1 MTDSMMYAEEMY
13 VFLTPDAVET
23 FMTPPELV
31 AKLQTILENYDGL
44 MPRELQSLGSH
55 AERAKFLLENHCD
68 FEVNPGESVQ
78 WYAVRLEK

>member
-31 AKLQTILENYDGL
+31 AKLQDILENHDGS

-55 AERAKFLLENHCD
+55 AERANFLLENHCD
-68 FEVNPGESVQ
+68 FEVSPGESVQ
-78 WYAVRLEK
+78 WYAIRLEK

>member
-1 MTDSMMYAEEMY
+1 MADSMMYSEDMY

-23 FMTPPELV
+23 FMTPPELL
-31 AKLQTILENYDGL
+31 AKLQDVLDSHSDA
-44 MPRELQSLGSH
+44 MPKELQNFGSN

-68 FEVNPGESVQ
+68 FEVKPGESVQ

>member
-31 AKLQTILENYDGL
+31 AKLQEILENHQGA
-44 MPRELQSLGSH
+44 MPRELEKIGSH
-55 AERAKFLLENHCD
+55 AQRAKFLLENHCD
-68 FEVNPGESVQ
+68 FEMNPGESIQ

>member
-31 AKLQTILENYDGL
+31 AKLQEVLASYEGP
-44 MPRELQSLGSH
+44 MPRELQKFDS
-55 AERAKFLLENHCD
+55 AEARARFMVENHCD
-68 FEVNPGESVQ
+68 FEVTPGESVQ

>member
-1 MTDSMMYAEEMY
+1 MTDSIMYAAEMY

-31 AKLQTILENYDGL
+31 ARLQDVLANHEGAL
-44 MPRELQSLGSH
+44 PRELQKFESN
-55 AERAKFLLENHCD
+55 AARAKFMMENHCD
-68 FEVNPGESVQ
+68 FEVSPGESVQ